1 MLKGKKIVLGITG
14 SIAAYKSCLIIRGL
28 IKRGAEV
35 QVVIT
40 PAGKEFITPIT
51 LSALTHKPVVSEFFS
66 QRDGTWNSH
75 VDLGLWADAMVI
87 APCTASTMGKM
98 AHGIADNMLITTYLS
113 MKAPVFIAPAMDLD
127 MYKHPS
133 TQANM
138 KTLLSY
144 GNHIIE
150 PEVGF
155 LASGLEGK
163 GRMEE
168 PDVIVDYLD
177 RYFQMKEDEVEE
189 KAEAKAEGKTETN
202 AEGKAEEDSD
212 ALLDLSGKKVMI
224 TAGPTYEKIDPVRFI
239 GNYSSGKMG
248 FALAE
253 ECLRRGADVTLIAGP
268 VALSCSPAIHRIN
281 VESCEEMYQAAT
293 QAFGQTDA
301 AILCAAVADFKPS
314 TVADR
319 KIKREKDDL
328 ELTLVPTHDI
338 AAALGGMKQKHQR
351 IVAFALE
358 TNDEE
363 NNAQKKRVKKNADF
377 IVLNS
382 TRNPGT
388 TFRTDDN
395 QITIISEKGKK
406 EYEKKPKTEV
416 ARDIIDELALL
427 L

>member
-75 VDLGLWADAMVI
+75 VDLGLWADAMLI
-87 APCTASTMGKM
+87 APCTASTLGKM

-138 KTLLSY
+138 KTLLGY
-144 GNHIIE
+144 ENHIIE

-168 PDVIVDYLD
+168 PDIIVECLD
-177 RYFQMKEDEVEE
+177 RFFDEQ
-189 KAEAKAEGKTETN
+189 AQQN
-202 AEGKAEEDSD
+202 AETDEAASENCKEKESD
-212 ALLDLSGKKVMI
+212 KLDLKGKKIMI

-253 ECLRRGADVTLIAGP
+253 ECCRRGAEVTLVAGP
-268 VALSCSPAIHRIN
+268 VSLSCSEAIHRID

-293 QAFGQTDA
+293 KAFASTDA

-314 TVADR
+314 EIADR

-328 ELTLVPTHDI
+328 ELHLVPTHDI
-338 AAALGGMKQKHQR
+338 AAALGKMKQKHQR

-363 NNAQKKRVKKNADF
+363 ANAQKKRKKKNADF

-395 QITIISEKGKK
+395 QITIISEEGKK

-416 ARDIIDELALL
+416 ARDIINELAHLL
-427 L
+427 

>member
-28 IKRGAEV
+28 IKKGAEV

-75 VDLGLWADAMVI
+75 VDLGLWADAMLI

-138 KTLLSY
+138 KTLLGY

-168 PDVIVDYLD
+168 PDIIVEYLE
-177 RYFQMKEDEVEE
+177 RFFSEQEDL
-189 KAEAKAEGKTETN
+189 KGKN
-202 AEGKAEEDSD
+202 
-212 ALLDLSGKKVMI
+212 VMI

-253 ECLRRGADVTLIAGP
+253 ECLRRAANVTLIAGP
-268 VALSCSPAIHRIN
+268 VALSCSPGINRID
-281 VESCEEMYQAAT
+281 VESCEEMYQASTLAFQ
-293 QAFGQTDA
+293 QADA
-301 AILCAAVADFKPS
+301 AILCAAVADFKPNA
-314 TVADR
+314 VADR

-328 ELTLVPTHDI
+328 ELRLVPTHDI
-338 AAALGGMKQKHQR
+338 AAALGQMKQKNQR

-363 NNAQKKRVKKNADF
+363 ANAQKKRQKKNADF

-416 ARDIIDELALL
+416 AKDIINELAKIL
-427 L
+427 

>member
-28 IKRGAEV
+28 IKKGAEV

-51 LSALTHKPVVSEFFS
+51 LSALTHKPVVNEFFS

-75 VDLGLWADAMVI
+75 VDLGLWADAMLI

-138 KTLLSY
+138 KTLLGY

-168 PDVIVDYLD
+168 PDIIVEYLE
-177 RYFQMKEDEVEE
+177 RFFSEQEDL
-189 KAEAKAEGKTETN
+189 KGKN
-202 AEGKAEEDSD
+202 
-212 ALLDLSGKKVMI
+212 VMI

-253 ECLRRGADVTLIAGP
+253 ECLRRGANVTLIAGP
-268 VALSCSPAIHRIN
+268 VALSSSPGINRID
-281 VESCEEMYQAAT
+281 VESCEEMYQASTLAFQ
-293 QAFGQTDA
+293 QADA
-301 AILCAAVADFKPS
+301 AILCAAVADFKPNA
-314 TVADR
+314 VADR

-328 ELTLVPTHDI
+328 ELRLVPTHDI
-338 AAALGGMKQKHQR
+338 AAALGQMKQKNQR

-363 NNAQKKRVKKNADF
+363 ANAQKKRQKKNADF

-416 ARDIIDELALL
+416 AKDIINELAKIL
-427 L
+427 

>member
-51 LSALTHKPVVSEFFS
+51 LSTLTHKPVVSEFFS

-75 VDLGLWADAMVI
+75 VDLGLWADAMLI

-138 KTLLSY
+138 KTLLGY

-168 PDVIVDYLD
+168 PDIIVECLD
-177 RYFQMKEDEVEE
+177 RFFDEQ
-189 KAEAKAEGKTETN
+189 AQQN
-202 AEGKAEEDSD
+202 AETDEAASENSKEKESD
-212 ALLDLSGKKVMI
+212 KLDLKGKKIMI

-253 ECLRRGADVTLIAGP
+253 ECCRRGAEVTLVAGP
-268 VALSCSPAIHRIN
+268 VSLSCSEAIHRID

-293 QAFGQTDA
+293 KAFASTDA

-314 TVADR
+314 EIADR

-328 ELTLVPTHDI
+328 ELCLVPTHDI
-338 AAALGGMKQKHQR
+338 AAALGKMKQKHQR

-363 NNAQKKRVKKNADF
+363 ANAQKKRKKKNADF

-395 QITIISEKGKK
+395 QITIISEEGKK

-416 ARDIIDELALL
+416 ARDIINELAHLL
-427 L
+427 

>member
-14 SIAAYKSCLIIRGL
+14 SIAAYKACLLIRQL

-51 LSALTHKPVVSEFFS
+51 LSALTHKPVISEFFS

-75 VDLGLWADAMVI
+75 VNLGLWADAMVV
-87 APCTASTMGKM
+87 APCTASTLGKM

-127 MYKHPS
+127 MYRHPS

-150 PEVGF
+150 PESGF

-168 PDVIVDYLD
+168 PEVIADRLD
-177 RYFQMKEDEVEE
+177 QFFSENSQPSPI
-189 KAEAKAEGKTETN
+189 A
-202 AEGKAEEDSD
+202 
-212 ALLDLSGKKVMI
+212 GKKVVI

-248 FALAE
+248 FAIAE
-253 ECLRRGADVTLIAGP
+253 ECLRRGADVTLVAGP
-268 VALSCSPAIHRIN
+268 VSLTCSSGIRRLD
-281 VESCEEMYQAAT
+281 VESCQDMYDAAT
-293 QAFGQTDA
+293 SEFADA
-301 AILCAAVADFKPS
+301 DVAILAAAVADFRPAL
-314 TVADR
+314 VADR
-319 KIKREKDDL
+319 KIKRGKDDMVI
-328 ELTLVPTHDI
+328 TLCPTHDI
-338 AAALGGMKQKHQR
+338 AAALGASKKAGQTL
-351 IVAFALE
+351 VAFALE

-363 NNAQKKRVKKNADF
+363 ANAMRKLEKKNADF
-377 IVLNS
+377 VVLNS
-382 TRNPGT
+382 LRNEGT
-388 TFRTDDN
+388 CFRTDQN
-395 QITIISEKGKK
+395 QIEIVSRDGKTS
-406 EYEKKPKTEV
+406 YEKKSKAVT
-416 ARDIIDELALL
+416 ASDIVDYLEKVVLTKQGQS
-427 L
+427 